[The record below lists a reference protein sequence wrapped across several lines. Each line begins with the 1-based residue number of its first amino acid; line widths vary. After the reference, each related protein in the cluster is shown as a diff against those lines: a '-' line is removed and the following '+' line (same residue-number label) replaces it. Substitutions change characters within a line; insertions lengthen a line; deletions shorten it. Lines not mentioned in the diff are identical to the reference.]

1 MATTKTNSPVQV
13 YEGAGNNPD
22 GPEQIVV
29 EAWQLGDEY
38 VRTGAAVQVF
48 KEDYDNLPLNPDQR
62 ICTTYEDLVNE
73 PRQDIAAWNG
83 QHLNLIS
90 AVRLPDGAI
99 GYDVIQKVLQV
110 VEQLRPGPR
119 RD

>member
-1 MATTKTNSPVQV
+1 MATTKKNSPVQV
-13 YEGAGNNPD
+13 YEGGGDNPD
-22 GPEQIVV
+22 GPKQITV

-38 VRTGAAVQVF
+38 EPKLSSVQVF

-62 ICTTYEDLVNE
+62 FCTTYEDLVND
-73 PRQDIAAWNG
+73 PRQDITAWNG

-90 AVRLPDGAI
+90 AVRLPNGAI
-99 GYDVIQKVLQV
+99 GYDVVQKVLPV
-110 VEQLRPGPR
+110 VEQLRPGPI